1 MHAVEDVAPGVGAAP
16 ACRALGLARASLYR
30 MRRTPAPDL
39 EACPAPRP
47 SPPRALSPDEREAV
61 LGILHGERFMD
72 HAPAQVHARLLDEG
86 SYLCSTRTMYRI
98 LDSAQEVK
106 ERRNQVRRPH
116 YAEGAVFVH
125 MGGTMTKSQELDTI
139 KSGRIQYKDAQIQE
153 VSVRFVGTTAILLN
167 RIRLVAV
174 VGGNEVVNPF
184 NVTEVYV
191 KLDGAWKLASLS
203 FTRLMTP

>member
-1 MHAVEDVAPGVGAAP
+1 MNATLPIVGIVLFMMTAQSALAQPAPASPAKASTSAVE
-16 ACRALGLARASLYR
+16 
-30 MRRTPAPDL
+30 
-39 EACPAPRP
+39 
-47 SPPRALSPDEREAV
+47 
-61 LGILHGERFMD
+61 
-72 HAPAQVHARLLDEG
+72 
-86 SYLCSTRTMYRI
+86 
-98 LDSAQEVK
+98 QEVITLSK
-106 ERRNQVRRPH
+106 NKWVWMAERNVEALDKLF
-116 YAEGAVFVH
+116 AEEAVFVH
-125 MGGTMTKSQELDTI
+125 MGATMTKSQELDTI

-167 RIRLVAV
+167 KIRLVAV